1 MLAERKAVHRKGRE
15 DREERME
22 LFASLRVLCGVLFFV
37 AFQRFA
43 GKVIE
48 RVSQHAKH
56 ND

>member
-1 MLAERKAVHRKGRE
+1 MLAEQGRALTAK
-15 DREERME
+15 DTKIAKPI
-22 LFASLRVLCGVLFFV
+22 FFRVLCGLCRELLFV

-43 GKVIE
+43 GEVIE